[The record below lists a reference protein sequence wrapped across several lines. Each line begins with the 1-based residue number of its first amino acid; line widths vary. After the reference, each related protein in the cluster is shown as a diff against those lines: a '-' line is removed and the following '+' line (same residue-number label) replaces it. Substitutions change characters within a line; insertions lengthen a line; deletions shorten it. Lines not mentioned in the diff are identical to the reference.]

1 MSGWLDEEARKSARK
16 STYSKLCLFLLAFV
30 NSIQSLVK
38 LVENLKV
45 IFTRC
50 PQDVV
55 VTAIYVLIVRQNHCP
70 DGRTL
75 LNIHRHRQ
83 DDDNNERCRF
93 FANSG
98 SCEKRIFVI
107 IYHLEVEVNI
117 CMLHIYICFYQV
129 LDNSP

>member
-1 MSGWLDEEARKSARK
+1 MKCD
-16 STYSKLCLFLLAFV
+16 
-30 NSIQSLVK
+30 
-38 LVENLKV
+38 
-45 IFTRC
+45 FTRC

-55 VTAIYVLIVRQNHCP
+55 ATVIYVLIVRQNHSP

-83 DDDNNERCRF
+83 DDDNNERCRL

-98 SCEKRIFVI
+98 SCEKCIFVI

-117 CMLHIYICFYQV
+117 YL
-129 LDNSP
+129 LSPAP

>member
-1 MSGWLDEEARKSARK
+1 MKCD
-16 STYSKLCLFLLAFV
+16 
-30 NSIQSLVK
+30 
-38 LVENLKV
+38 
-45 IFTRC
+45 FTRC

-55 VTAIYVLIVRQNHCP
+55 ATVIYVLIVRQNHSP

-98 SCEKRIFVI
+98 SCEKCIFVI

-117 CMLHIYICFYQV
+117 YL
-129 LDNSP
+129 LPPAP